1 MVAHST
7 SGEHSS
13 FIPPNTWSSRD
24 PDPAPPFITVI
35 WGDRLQSEFQGG
47 DKTSSIHPW
56 VPRTE
61 ALLWRPALP
70 DWLLGAG
77 RYSEQSPPQTRVVI
91 LSPEGCFV
99 TVFL

>member
-13 FIPPNTWSSRD
+13 FIPPNAWSSPD
-24 PDPAPPFITVI
+24 PDPAPPFITVTR
-35 WGDRLQSEFQGG
+35 GDRLQSEFQGG
-47 DKTSSIHPW
+47 TKQVHHW

-77 RYSEQSPPQTRVVI
+77 RYSERSPPQTRVVT
-91 LSPEGCFV
+91 LSPEDCFV